1 MAATL
6 ILGIN
11 IFVAAL
17 FAVAFIVVAHNNPDA
32 RGAKCL
38 AVSALLG
45 IVYVSLEFVLPW
57 KDDPAVV
64 VSAIFI
70 VFLLAMTAALIGVS
84 RHYALAIP
92 RDFVLAI
99 WVLALTILP
108 LNLALP
114 YGSILRTALYQLPYL
129 AMQALIAAMIFRSGA
144 RKALDVTL
152 FSIASL
158 SVLVYVA
165 KPVIAWQLGTA
176 SSPQNYMTSQYAA
189 ISQSLGTVTLIAM
202 ALALLLI
209 MMRDLVT
216 EMVIRSET
224 DPLSGLL
231 NRRGFDVQGER
242 MIAEAKREGE
252 SIALI
257 TVDIDHFKAINDLYG
272 HPIGDGV
279 IARFAEILVKTA
291 PSGALVSRL
300 GGEEFAVLLR
310 DMTVIQAR
318 EKANQLR
325 LAIEHADFIQFAQ
338 KKVTASFG
346 TACLLDDEDLLSL
359 LRRSDAALYRAK
371 AEGRNIVR
379 CASNSLDW
387 LSHHAIQG
395 RHQIDQAREFMRL

>member
-1 MAATL
+1 MTATL

-17 FAVAFIVVAHNNPDA
+17 FAAAFMVVAHNNPDA
-32 RGAKCL
+32 RGAKWL

-57 KDDPAVV
+57 QDDPAVV
-64 VSAIFI
+64 VSAIFV
-70 VFLLAMTAALIGVS
+70 VFLSAMTTALIGVS

-92 RDFVLAI
+92 RGFVFAI
-99 WVLALTILP
+99 WMFALIIIP

-114 YGSILRTALYQLPYL
+114 YGSVLRTALYQFPYL
-129 AMQALIAAMIFRSGA
+129 AMQALIAVMIFRSGA

-152 FSIASL
+152 LSIASL

-209 MMRDLVT
+209 MMRDLMT

-242 MIAEAKREGE
+242 MIAEAKGEGE
-252 SIALI
+252 PTALI

-272 HPIGDGV
+272 HAIGDGV
-279 IARFAEILVKTA
+279 IARFAKILVTTA

-310 DMTVIQAR
+310 GMTAIQAR

-325 LAIEHADFIQFAQ
+325 LAIEHTDFIPFAQ
-338 KKVTASFG
+338 KRVTASFG
-346 TACLLDDEDLLSL
+346 TACLLDGEDLLSL

-379 CASNSLDW
+379 CATGSLDW
-387 LSHHAIQG
+387 SSHRATQG
-395 RHQIDQAREFMRL
+395 RHRIDQARELMKL